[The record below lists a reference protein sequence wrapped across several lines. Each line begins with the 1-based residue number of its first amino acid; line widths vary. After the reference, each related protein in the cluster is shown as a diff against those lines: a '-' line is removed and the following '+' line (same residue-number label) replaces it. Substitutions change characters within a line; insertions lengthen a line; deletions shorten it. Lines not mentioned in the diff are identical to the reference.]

1 MMDKASANPLLVSL
15 FFVVRCV
22 VPLLIMLGISYLLKK
37 FGLIAEP
44 PAPPPEYQ
52 SENDTNNNEEGGLV
66 HGRS

>member
-1 MMDKASANPLLVSL
+1 MDKASANPLLVSL

-44 PAPPPEYQ
+44 PPPPPEYL